1 MALDDRARWDE
12 KHAAEHATQ
21 KPSSFLKEIF
31 EADSW
36 PLPKGRA
43 LDIATGK
50 GGNAI
55 FLAERGFQVVGIDI
69 SPVALEMARRTA
81 QEKSLAIDWQEAD
94 LERIELPK
102 DYYDLVVNFNYLQR
116 SLVPQIKKTLK
127 PGGWVIFETY
137 LTDQSKIGHPI
148 NPDYLLLHNELL
160 DFFRDFRVLY
170 YRERKF
176 LQFGGG
182 RVSRGAFGSEGKL
195 ERVSI
200 LYVVTGPNE
209 CATRD
214 GPHVEVDPG
223 SDALAVLLD
232 DRHSFALESVPFIF
246 VQNFEGPLWVIKPID
261 LTYDAISVPTGGHRS
276 GITTKIVKLS
286 LKGTGTDQNS
296 LRLQ

>member
-50 GGNAI
+50 GCNAI

-81 QEKSLAIDWQEAD
+81 QKKSLVIDWQEAD

-102 DYYDLVVNFNYLQR
+102 GDYDLVLNFNYLQR

-148 NPDYLLLHNELL
+148 NPDYLLRHNELL
-160 DFFRDFRVLY
+160 DFFRGFHVLY
-170 YRERKF
+170 YREGKF
-176 LQFGGG
+176 PHSGEK
-182 RVSRGAFGSEGKL
+182 AFRAGLVAEKKS
-195 ERVSI
+195 
-200 LYVVTGPNE
+200 
-209 CATRD
+209 
-214 GPHVEVDPG
+214 
-223 SDALAVLLD
+223 
-232 DRHSFALESVPFIF
+232 
-246 VQNFEGPLWVIKPID
+246 
-261 LTYDAISVPTGGHRS
+261 
-276 GITTKIVKLS
+276 
-286 LKGTGTDQNS
+286 
-296 LRLQ
+296 

>member
-36 PLPKGRA
+36 SLPKGRA

-50 GGNAI
+50 GRNAI
-55 FLAERGFQVVGIDI
+55 FLAERGFEVVGIDI

-102 DYYDLVVNFNYLQR
+102 GYYDLVVNFNYLQR

-148 NPDYLLLHNELL
+148 NPDYLLRHNELL
-160 DFFRDFRVLY
+160 DFFRDFRALY
-170 YRERKF
+170 YREGKF
-176 LQFGGG
+176 PESGD
-182 RVSRGAFGSEGKL
+182 GAFRAGLLAQKGS
-195 ERVSI
+195 
-200 LYVVTGPNE
+200 
-209 CATRD
+209 
-214 GPHVEVDPG
+214 
-223 SDALAVLLD
+223 
-232 DRHSFALESVPFIF
+232 
-246 VQNFEGPLWVIKPID
+246 
-261 LTYDAISVPTGGHRS
+261 
-276 GITTKIVKLS
+276 
-286 LKGTGTDQNS
+286 
-296 LRLQ
+296 